1 MDNISVIIRNKN
13 EERYIGYTIQSVVNL
28 FDKPEIIV
36 VDNNSTDDSL
46 EIVRSFN
53 FADIEIYNID
63 DYTPGKALNLGVSK
77 SLNEN
82 ILILSAHSEMIQVD
96 YDKILKHLE
105 SHCAVGGRQIPIWN
119 GKEITPRYIWSHF
132 GMDEKKNLYSE
143 LEDRYFLHN
152 AFCFYKRE
160 TLLKYPF
167 DEKLAGKEDRYWAND
182 RVKEGLSFY
191 YDPINV
197 CNHHFTKNGA
207 TWRGMG

>member
-1 MDNISVIIRNKN
+1 MDNISVIIRCRN
-13 EERYIGYTIQSVVNL
+13 EEQWVGHSIQSVIET
-28 FDKPEIIV
+28 FKKPEIIV
-36 VDNNSTDDSL
+36 INNNSTDDSL

-82 ILILSAHSEMIQVD
+82 ILILSANSEMIQVD

-132 GMDEKKNLYSE
+132 GMDEKINLYSE
-143 LEDRYFLHN
+143 LEKRYFLPN
-152 AFCFYKRE
+152 AFCFYYRKC
-160 TLLKYPF
+160 KF
-167 DEKLAGKEDRYWAND
+167 K
-182 RVKEGLSFY
+182 F
-191 YDPINV
+191 
-197 CNHHFTKNGA
+197 F
-207 TWRGMG
+207 